1 MLNLLMLRN
10 PVRMIL
16 CVCAAALALLVLSG
30 SASAAPYMVSLMQD
44 DDELVYID
52 PAGRGA
58 ALNRMRNLGVE
69 AVRVT
74 MLWEAIAPNITAKRK
89 PRGFNGAKPGD
100 YPNFAWDPYDDLV
113 RKARDR
119 GIEVNFNP
127 TGPGPAWAHGRT
139 RIRPA
144 ARAWRPS
151 PRQYAKFVRAAGR
164 RYSGSYRD
172 ENQSRDVLPRVEWWG
187 IWNEPNQPGWL
198 TPQGETKR
206 GVGDV
211 AAAPRIY
218 RDLLVA
224 GAKALLRTGHGD
236 DLVLIGELAP
246 IGSAVKPKG
255 ARASLRPGLFLREM
269 FCLNGRFHAYT
280 GREARARGCNKLDRL
295 AVLERLPR
303 LGVGHHAYT
312 RRRAPTKRQ
321 PKRDMIDISNLG
333 ELTRTLDKIAART
346 GLLPPQM
353 PVFLTEFGYQSLPPD
368 PFRGVS
374 LPLQAKYINEGDYI
388 AWKNPRVFSSAQFLL
403 YDSPARTEFPR
414 DSQPYWATFQ
424 TGLITAFPDPEVKPA
439 LNAYKFPLI
448 VKRRRGT
455 ARIWGQARF
464 APNGITYPVYL
475 QARAPGSSTWT
486 NAGPPVEVTH
496 SQGFFRARR
505 PTQRG
510 TVWRA
515 VWAEPD
521 YERLEF
527 SREAIA
533 R

>member
-1 MLNLLMLRN
+1 MLRFSLRTL
-10 PVRMIL
+10 VCL
-16 CVCAAALALLVLSG
+16 CAAVPAVLALP
-30 SASAAPYMVSLMQD
+30 APAPAAPYMVSLMQD
-44 DDELVYID
+44 DDELVYTD
-52 PAGRGA
+52 SAGRGA
-58 ALNRMRNLGVE
+58 ALDRMKSLGVE

-74 MLWEAIAPNITAKRK
+74 MLWEAIAPNITAKHK

-100 YPNFAWDPYDDLV
+100 YPDFAWDPYDDLV

-119 GIEVNFNP
+119 GIEVNFDP

-139 RIRPA
+139 RIAPA
-144 ARAWRPS
+144 ARTWRPS
-151 PRQYAKFVRAAGR
+151 PKQYAKFVRAAGR
-164 RYSGSYRD
+164 RYSGSYHD
-172 ENQSRDVLPRVEWWG
+172 ENQGRDVLPRVEWWG

-198 TPQGETKR
+198 TPQGETKH
-206 GVGDV
+206 GVGDI

-218 RDLLVA
+218 RNLLVA
-224 GAKALLRTGHGD
+224 GARALLRTGHGD
-236 DLVLIGELAP
+236 DLVLIAELAP

-255 ARASLRPGLFLREM
+255 ARGSLRPGLFLREL
-269 FCLNGRFHAYT
+269 FCLNGRFKRYT
-280 GREARARGCNKLDRL
+280 GREADARGCDKLGRL

-303 LGVGHHAYT
+303 VAVGHHAYT
-312 RRRAPTKRQ
+312 RKRAPTKRQ

-333 ELTRTLDKIAART
+333 ELTRTLDRISART
-346 GLLPPQM
+346 GLLPPQT

-403 YDSPARTEFPR
+403 YDSPARTQFPR

-424 TGLITAFPDPEVKPA
+424 TGLISAFPQPEVKPA
-439 LNAYKFPLI
+439 LNAYKFPL
-448 VKRRRGT
+448 VVQRKRGT
-455 ARIWGQARF
+455 ARIWGQVRF

-475 QARAPGSSTWT
+475 QSRAPGSSTWVRSE
-486 NAGPPVEVTH
+486 PPVQVTQ
-496 SQGFFRARR
+496 SQGFFQARR

-510 TVWRA
+510 TAWRA
-515 VWAEPD
+515 VWGEPD
-521 YERLEF
+521 NARFEI
-527 SREAIA
+527 SREAVA